1 MDTKQIKAGS
11 STILILK
18 YLGMRKRMGK
28 PWASDLEI
36 ASFFPHKFQRRS
48 SKAADV
54 RTALK
59 HLLNSKYVNVK
70 SVKGVDHYSAT
81 SLGAG
86 IPYEIAHRL
95 ANSPTY
101 KSRLK
106 NEDYD

>member
-18 YLGMRKRMGK
+18 YLGMRTRMRK
-28 PWASDLEI
+28 PWTTDLEI

-59 HLLNSKYVNVK
+59 HLLNSNYVVSK
-70 SVKGVDHYSAT
+70 EVDGVTYYSAT
-81 SLGAG
+81 SLGIN
-86 IPYEIAHRL
+86 IPFQVAHRL
-95 ANSPTY
+95 TNSPTY
-101 KSRLK
+101 KSRVK

>member
-1 MDTKQIKAGS
+1 MDIKQIKAGS

-18 YLGMRKRMGK
+18 YLGMRKRMHK
-28 PWASDLEI
+28 AWTTDLEI

-59 HLLNSKYVNVK
+59 YLLKSDYVVAK
-70 SVKGVDHYSAT
+70 EVDGVAYYSAT
-81 SLGAG
+81 PLGIN
-86 IPYEIAHRL
+86 IPFQVAQRL

-106 NEDYD
+106 NEDYN

>member
-1 MDTKQIKAGS
+1 MDTKQIKPNS
-11 STILILK
+11 STVLILN

-59 HLLNSKYVNVK
+59 HLLKADYVIIK
-70 SVKGVDHYSAT
+70 DIKGVSHYSST
-81 SLGAG
+81 SLGAS
-86 IPYEIAHRL
+86 IPYEVAHRV

-101 KSRLK
+101 QSRLK
-106 NEDYD
+106 HEDYN